1 LGPASLPLISHL
13 QRTLLIMV
21 LFQRFSAVLAQ
32 YGTDGVIV
40 SAYAFG
46 VFHLI
51 DPRYGMESLPLL

>member
-1 LGPASLPLISHL
+1 
-13 QRTLLIMV
+13 MV

-51 DPRYGMESLPLL
+51 DPRYGMESLSLL